1 MRSPSKHGSS
11 IVSSPIQVQVL
22 HTAITA
28 PWMEA
33 QVLCLLID
41 ANLMR
46 DLLLC
51 YVLFNGALLDG
62 NNSLREEDLRV
73 YIRAVLGGLIGYDC
87 VEWRQERCCRERE
100 FR

>member
-1 MRSPSKHGSS
+1 MRSPSKHRSS

-22 HTAITA
+22 HAAITA

-51 YVLFNGALLDG
+51 NVLFNGALMG
-62 NNSLREEDLRV
+62 RKQFSPRGRSEGV
-73 YIRAVLGGLIGYDC
+73 HTYV
-87 VEWRQERCCRERE
+87 RCWEG
-100 FR
+100 